1 MSVFFPPCDYWERK
15 EATII
20 VIIVYVSRDYCAID
34 ALAFDEEDHEFV
46 LFFFK
51 DHINCT
57 TICQR
62 RSRGMQSRR
71 CVCNGKNGIISER
84 ADSFSIALL
93 RLFAFVSLTRARVS
107 CRLISNDCL
116 RLYTL
121 YSFTRVFS
129 DFPRLATERY
139 LSSLQCVRI
148 ESRVIFHDRTR
159 DRSPVSLTFS
169 RYFIGSSL
177 LVFLFFFLCILASV
191 AWQSCDEL

>member
-1 MSVFFPPCDYWERK
+1 MYLAIIAPSTLLHSRK
-15 EATII
+15 IT
-20 VIIVYVSRDYCAID
+20 SG
-34 ALAFDEEDHEFV
+34 FV
-46 LFFFK
+46 LLFFFFLFFK
-51 DHINCT
+51 DRINCT

-71 CVCNGKNGIISER
+71 CACNGKKNGIISER
-84 ADSFSIALL
+84 ADSFFFFDRSSPTLCFRFPDSRSSLL
-93 RLFAFVSLTRARVS
+93 PINLERLSP
-107 CRLISNDCL
+107 I
-116 RLYTL
+116 TL

-129 DFPRLATERY
+129 DFPRLATDT

-159 DRSPVSLTFS
+159 DRSPVSLTFFS

-191 AWQSCDEL
+191 AWRSCEP